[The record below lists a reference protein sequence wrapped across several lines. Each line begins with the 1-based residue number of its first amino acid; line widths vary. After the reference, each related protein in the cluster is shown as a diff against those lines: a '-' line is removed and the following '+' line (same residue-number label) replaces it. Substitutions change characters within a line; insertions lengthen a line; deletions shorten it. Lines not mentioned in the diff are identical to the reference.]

1 MQYSTLIRKK
11 DKGYQY
17 IITYKS
23 FDKWKQKSK
32 QGFKT
37 KAEAQEHMLR
47 TLKELEKLVNSECIS
62 EEITL
67 KEFYN
72 EYLKH
77 MKIHCEDSSISN
89 LEVAY
94 KKFNLKDKP
103 IRKVRKIDAQKGV
116 DNLIDEG
123 LKKSTVNLYI
133 KNMKALFNSA
143 INDYNIISYNPFN
156 NLKLPNEKVETN
168 KRALNDEEV
177 KAVLTDFKDS
187 KYYLVILL
195 SLKCGM
201 RLGEILGLT
210 WDNVDLKEN
219 KIHVVQQYK
228 KINGKYQ
235 IGTLKSKNSNRI
247 IPISKDVVLALKE
260 VKIRYTDNRIINF
273 NNNTISTH
281 LNKELKKYNI
291 TIHEL
296 RHTYATTLIKN
307 GLDFKTVAKLLG
319 HDVEQTMKTYS
330 HVTNDM
336 MDRAINII
344 NSVF

>member
-17 IITYKS
+17 IVSYKS
-23 FDKWKQKSK
+23 FEKWRQKSK

-67 KEFYN
+67 NEFYN

-77 MKIHCEDSSISN
+77 MKIHCEDGSISN
-89 LEVAY
+89 FKIAY
-94 KKFNLKDKP
+94 KKINLKDKP
-103 IRKVRKIDAQKGV
+103 IRKVRKIDAQKGI
-116 DNLIDEG
+116 DALIEKG
-123 LKKSTVNLYI
+123 LKISTVKLYI
-133 KNMKALFNSA
+133 KTMKAFFNSA
-143 INDYNIISYNPFN
+143 INDYNIISYNTFN
-156 NLKLPNEKVETN
+156 NLKLPNEKTETN
-168 KRALNDEEV
+168 KRALSDEEV
-177 KAVLTDFKDS
+177 KAVLTDFKDN
-187 KYYLVILL
+187 KYYLVVLL

-228 KINGKYQ
+228 KVNGKYQ

-260 VKIRYTDNRIINF
+260 VKVRYIDNRIVNF
-273 NNNTISTH
+273 KNNSLSVY
-281 LNKELKKYNI
+281 LNKKLKKYNI

-330 HVTNDM
+330 HVTTDM
-336 MDRAINII
+336 MDRAANII
-344 NSVF
+344 NSIF

>member
-37 KAEAQEHMLR
+37 KAEAQDHMLR
-47 TLKELEKLVNSECIS
+47 TLKELEKSVNCGCIS

-67 KEFYN
+67 NEFYN

-89 LEVAY
+89 FETAY
-94 KKFNLKDKP
+94 KKINLKDKP
-103 IRKVRKIDAQKGV
+103 IRKVRKIDAQKGI
-116 DNLIDEG
+116 DALIEKG
-123 LKKSTVNLYI
+123 LKISTVKLYI
-133 KNMKALFNSA
+133 KTMKAFFNSA

-156 NLKLPNEKVETN
+156 NLKLPSEKVESN
-168 KRALNDEEV
+168 KRALTDEEV
-177 KAVLTDFKDS
+177 KTILSDFKDS

-247 IPISKDVVLALKE
+247 IPISKDVAAALSEIK
-260 VKIRYTDNRIINF
+260 VRYIDNRIVNF
-273 NNNTISTH
+273 KNNSLSTH

-330 HVTNDM
+330 HVTSDM
-336 MDRAINII
+336 MDRATNII
-344 NSVF
+344 NSIF

>member
-23 FDKWKQKSK
+23 FDRWRQKSK

-37 KAEAQEHMLR
+37 KAEAQDHMLR

-67 KEFYN
+67 NEFYN

-89 LEVAY
+89 FETAY
-94 KKFNLKDKP
+94 KKINLKDKP
-103 IRKVRKIDAQKGV
+103 IRKVRKIDAQKGI
-116 DNLIDEG
+116 DALIEKG
-123 LKKSTVNLYI
+123 LKISTVKLYI
-133 KNMKALFNSA
+133 KTMKAFFNSA

-156 NLKLPNEKVETN
+156 SLKLPSEKVESN
-168 KRALNDEEV
+168 KRALSDDEV
-177 KAVLTDFKDS
+177 KTILSDFKDS

-247 IPISKDVVLALKE
+247 IPISKEVAETLKE
-260 VKIRYTDNRIINF
+260 VKVRYIDNRIVNF
-273 NNNTISTH
+273 KNNSLSTH

-330 HVTNDM
+330 HVTSDM
-336 MDRAINII
+336 MDRATNII
-344 NSVF
+344 NSIF

>member
-23 FDKWKQKSK
+23 FDKWRQKSK

-37 KAEAQEHMLR
+37 KAEAQDHMLR
-47 TLKELEKLVNSECIS
+47 TLKELEKSINCGCIS

-67 KEFYN
+67 NEFYN

-77 MKIHCEDSSISN
+77 MKIHCEDSSILN
-89 LEVAY
+89 FETAY
-94 KKFNLKDKP
+94 KKINLKDKP
-103 IRKVRKIDAQKGV
+103 IRKVRKIDAQKGI
-116 DNLIDEG
+116 DALIEKG
-123 LKKSTVNLYI
+123 LKISTVKLYI
-133 KNMKALFNSA
+133 KTMKAFFNSA

-156 NLKLPNEKVETN
+156 NLKLPSEKTESN
-168 KRALNDEEV
+168 KRALSDDEV
-177 KAVLTDFKDS
+177 KTILSDFKDS

-247 IPISKDVVLALKE
+247 IPIPKEVAATLKE
-260 VKIRYTDNRIINF
+260 VKVRYIDNRIVNF
-273 NNNTISTH
+273 KNNSLSTH

-330 HVTNDM
+330 HVTSDM
-336 MDRAINII
+336 MDRATNII
-344 NSVF
+344 NSIF

>member
-17 IITYKS
+17 IITYKN
-23 FDKWKQKSK
+23 FDRWKQKSK

-37 KAEAQEHMLR
+37 KAEAQDHMLR

-67 KEFYN
+67 NEFYN

-89 LEVAY
+89 FETAY
-94 KKFNLKDKP
+94 KKINLKDKP
-103 IRKVRKIDAQKGV
+103 IRKVRKIDAQKGI
-116 DNLIDEG
+116 DALIEKG
-123 LKKSTVNLYI
+123 LKISTVKLYI
-133 KNMKALFNSA
+133 KTMKAFFNSA

-156 NLKLPNEKVETN
+156 NLKLPNEKVESN
-168 KRALNDEEV
+168 KRALSDDEV

-228 KINGKYQ
+228 KVNGKYQ

-247 IPISKDVVLALKE
+247 IPFSQEVAKALKG
-260 VKIRYTDNRIINF
+260 VKVRYIDNRIVNF
-273 NNNTISTH
+273 KNNSLSTH

-330 HVTNDM
+330 HVTTDM

>member
-17 IITYKS
+17 IITYKN
-23 FDKWKQKSK
+23 FDRWKQKSK

-37 KAEAQEHMLR
+37 KAEAQDHMLR

-67 KEFYN
+67 NEFYN

-89 LEVAY
+89 LEAAY

-103 IRKVRKIDAQKGV
+103 IRKVRKIDAQKAV
-116 DNLIDEG
+116 DNLINEG

-156 NLKLPNEKVETN
+156 NLKLPSEKTETN
-168 KRALNDEEV
+168 KRALSDDEV
-177 KAVLTDFKDS
+177 KTILSDFKGS
-187 KYYLVILL
+187 KYYLVVLL

-247 IPISKDVVLALKE
+247 IPIPKEVAAALKG
-260 VKIRYTDNRIINF
+260 VKIRYTDNRIVNF
-273 NNNTISTH
+273 KNNSLSTH

-330 HVTNDM
+330 HVTTDM